1 MPRPPDAR
9 RRALLK
15 AMPAA
20 ALAPAMAAF
29 GLPATV
35 RAQAWPTRPITLI
48 VPFTAGGA
56 TDVQMRALCLAA
68 SKTLGQPIVIQ
79 NQPGVS
85 GTLGPAAM
93 ARSAARDGYTLAL
106 ITPALFRL
114 PHLQPVS
121 YDAIQDFTYIIGLT
135 SYVYGISVPA
145 GSPWQRF
152 GEFVGYARA
161 NPGKVNVAAVGT
173 GSLGQITVRRLEQ
186 QAGIRLNFIPFKGG
200 ADALAALLGGHVD
213 VMIEAGWGAMA
224 EAGKVRLLAV
234 AEPQRLK
241 RWQAVPT
248 LRELGY
254 DITVQSEIGIAGPR
268 ALGPAVVATLHDAF
282 RQATSDPAYVRA
294 LEAESMPNRYM
305 STADYQHYAASQFAS
320 DKRLVAELGI
330 RLD

>member
-1 MPRPPDAR
+1 M
-9 RRALLK
+9 
-15 AMPAA
+15 
-20 ALAPAMAAF
+20 
-29 GLPATV
+29 
-35 RAQAWPTRPITLI
+35 I
-48 VPFTAGGA
+48 VPFPAGGA

-93 ARSAARDGYTLAL
+93 ARSAPRDGTTLAL
-106 ITPALFRL
+106 ITPAVFRL

-121 YDAIQDFTYIIGLT
+121 YEPLSDFTYIIGLT
-135 SYVYGISVPA
+135 SYVYGVSAAA
-145 GSPWQRF
+145 GSPWKTF
-152 GEFVGYARA
+152 ADFVVHAKA
-161 NPGKVNVAAVGT
+161 NPGKVNVASVGT
-173 GSLGQITVRRLEQ
+173 GSLGQITVRRLERI
-186 QAGIRLNFIPFKGG
+186 AGIQLNFIPFKGG

-234 AEPQRLK
+234 AEDHRLK
-241 RWQAVPT
+241 RWPAVPT

-254 DITVQSEIGIAGPR
+254 DITVQSEVGIAGPKGIEPR
-268 ALGPAVVATLHDAF
+268 IVSVLHDAF
-282 RQATSDPAYVRA
+282 RQATSDPAYLRA
-294 LEAESMPNRYM
+294 LESESMPNRYM
-305 STADYQHYAASQFAS
+305 NTADYQHYAAAQYAG